1 MDKKEKELHP
11 VEYNYLEKHN
21 PYFITKNLNFS
32 RFLKRFYTKSNDV
45 IRIEFDEFYT
55 DAEKLRDDIVSYIR
69 NEMHLYCEALD
80 FNHFLIEG
88 DRYVLNV
95 THGSYRFNGQS
106 TTLYREDI

>member
-1 MDKKEKELHP
+1 MDKKEKEIHP

-21 PYFITKNLNFS
+21 PYFWTKRLSFKNTIES
-32 RFLKRFYTKSNDV
+32 FYKVRNNK
-45 IRIEFDEFYT
+45 INIEFEEYYT

-69 NEMHLYCEALD
+69 NEMPLYCEALD
-80 FNHFLIEG
+80 NHHFLIEG

-95 THGSYRFNGQS
+95 THGGSHFNGQS